1 MQSVRFLTGITTSG
15 TPHLGNYVGS
25 IRPAVRASLTAGVE
39 SFYFLADYHSL
50 IKIDEPERIQ
60 RSTLEIAA
68 SWLAAGLDPERV
80 TFYRQSDIP
89 EIPELTW
96 FLTCVTGKGVLN
108 RAHAYK
114 AAVDKNMA
122 AELDPD
128 SDVNMGLFMYP
139 LLMGADILMFNAHKV
154 PVGRDQVQ
162 HIEMARD
169 MANSFNHRYGNHFV
183 APEAAIEEAVATLPG
198 LDGRKMSKS
207 YDNTIPMFASRAQL
221 QKLIASIVTDS
232 RAPGEPKETQGSALF
247 QIYQAFAS
255 ADETQSLQQAY
266 ADGIGWAD
274 AKQLLLERIDREI
287 APMRDTYQSL
297 INDPLRIEAI
307 LAAGAAKARAVATPL
322 MQELRHA
329 VGLRKLQ
336 VTASAAAGK
345 PTKSALATFK
355 QYREK
360 DGKFYFKLVDVN
372 ADVLLQSLPFDAP
385 KVAGQCIATLQQQG
399 APALAS
405 MQAQLE
411 PVHPA
416 VSARLTAALAALAT
430 Q

>member
-1 MQSVRFLTGITTSG
+1 
-15 TPHLGNYVGS
+15 
-25 IRPAVRASLTAGVE
+25 
-39 SFYFLADYHSL
+39 
-50 IKIDEPERIQ
+50 
-60 RSTLEIAA
+60 
-68 SWLAAGLDPERV
+68 
-80 TFYRQSDIP
+80 
-89 EIPELTW
+89 
-96 FLTCVTGKGVLN
+96 
-108 RAHAYK
+108 
-114 AAVDKNMA
+114 
-122 AELDPD
+122 
-128 SDVNMGLFMYP
+128 
-139 LLMGADILMFNAHKV
+139 
-154 PVGRDQVQ
+154 
-162 HIEMARD
+162 MARD

-345 PTKSALATFK
+345 PTKSGLATFK